1 MATEAAA
8 LLRSRGRLGTFL
20 ILFISCVAMI
30 AVAAITISYSVNRYW
45 QGVMREEITRS
56 LTEKARMFAA
66 RVDTDRLHKI
76 EDITSQEGQYAGARA
91 TVIDGN
97 GKVLADSEVSVA
109 TLEYEGRRPE
119 FATALRGQTGV
130 ATRRRST
137 FGIPVLYVAVPVS
150 GGAVR
155 FAYPLADV
163 GIAMAHARGVLFLG
177 IVVSIVA
184 ALVVSALG
192 AGMTYGRT
200 RS

>member
-8 LLRSRGRLGTFL
+8 SLRSRSRLGRFF
-20 ILFISCVAMI
+20 ILLVACLAI
-30 AVAAITISYSVNRYW
+30 VWVRPITISYSVNRYW

-76 EDITSQEGQYAGARA
+76 DDITSQEAQYAGARA

-130 ATRRRST
+130 ATRKRS
-137 FGIPVLYVAVPVS
+137 A
-150 GGAVR
+150 
-155 FAYPLADV
+155 
-163 GIAMAHARGVLFLG
+163 
-177 IVVSIVA
+177 
-184 ALVVSALG
+184 
-192 AGMTYGRT
+192 
-200 RS
+200 

>member
-1 MATEAAA
+1 MCSSDLAS
-8 LLRSRGRLGTFL
+8 LRSRGRLGTFL

-45 QGVMREEITRS
+45 QAVVRDEITRS

-76 EDITSQEGQYAGARA
+76 DDITSQEAQYAGARA

-109 TLEYEGRRPE
+109 TLENEGRRPE
-119 FATALRGQTGV
+119 FAAALRGQTGV
-130 ATRRRST
+130 VTRKHSA
-137 FGIPVLYVAVPVS
+137 FGVPVLYVAVPVS

-163 GIAMAHARGVLFLG
+163 GIAMAHARNVLFLG
-177 IVVSIVA
+177 IVAAIVA
-184 ALVVSALG
+184 ALAISALG
-192 AGMTYGRT
+192 SGMIYGRA

>member
-8 LLRSRGRLGTFL
+8 FLRNRGRLATFL
-20 ILFISCVAMI
+20 ILFVSCLAMI

-45 QGVMREEITRS
+45 QAVMREEITRS

-76 EDITSQEGQYAGARA
+76 DDIASQEAQYAGARA

-97 GKVLADSEVSVA
+97 GKVLADSEVPVA
-109 TLEYEGRRPE
+109 SLESEGRRPE

-130 ATRRRST
+130 ATRKRSA
-137 FGIPVLYVAVPVS
+137 FGTPVLYVAVPVS

-163 GIAMAHARGVLFLG
+163 GIAMAHARSVLFLG
-177 IVVSIVA
+177 IVAAIAA
-184 ALVVSALG
+184 ALVISALG
-192 AGMTYGRT
+192 SGMIYGRT

>member
-1 MATEAAA
+1 
-8 LLRSRGRLGTFL
+8 
-20 ILFISCVAMI
+20 
-30 AVAAITISYSVNRYW
+30 
-45 QGVMREEITRS
+45 MREEITRS

-76 EDITSQEGQYAGARA
+76 DDIASQEAQYAGARA

-109 TLEYEGRRPE
+109 TLENEGRRPE

-130 ATRRRST
+130 ATRKRSA
-137 FGIPVLYVAVPVS
+137 FGTPVLYVAVPVS

-163 GIAMAHARGVLFLG
+163 GIAMAHARNIFFLG
-177 IVVSIVA
+177 IVAAIVA
-184 ALVVSALG
+184 ALVISALG
-192 AGMTYGRT
+192 SGMIYGRA